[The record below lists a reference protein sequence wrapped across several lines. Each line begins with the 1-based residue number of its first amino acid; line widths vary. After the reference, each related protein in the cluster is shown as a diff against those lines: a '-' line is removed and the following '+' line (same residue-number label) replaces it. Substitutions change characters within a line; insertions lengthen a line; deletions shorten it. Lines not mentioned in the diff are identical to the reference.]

1 MMTKETD
8 SREIALDI
16 LLEILERGGYSHIIL
31 RQALNKYQ
39 LNTCFRSIISLIP
52 FPIRNFHR

>member
-16 LLEILERGGYSHIIL
+16 LLEILERG
-31 RQALNKYQ
+31 A
-39 LNTCFRSIISLIP
+39 TAISSCARL
-52 FPIRNFHR
+52 

>member
-8 SREIALDI
+8 SREIVLEI

-31 RQALNKYQ
+31 RQALNKYH
-39 LNTCFRSIISLIP
+39 LA
-52 FPIRNFHR
+52 